1 MSNINVLNTSPF
13 EKPLICHY
21 LNLSN
26 IDIIYH
32 AIHLSKILSYASQ
45 KSKLLQYPW
54 CLYRHRPWS
63 ADNDSVCNVGNLR
76 PVLQWVV
83 SSPTIWINLASFF
96 NRRFYD
102 GNQSIFVSFFYDM
115 RPYTLLIPF
124 SFIPKT
130 HVSYI
135 K

>member
-76 PVLQWVV
+76 PVLQWFV

-130 HVSYI
+130 YVSYL